1 MTKTIKRRPS
11 GATKFYLACALIFV
25 GVVLL
30 FSAFWVPPC
39 GIIHES
45 ILVAFGEILT
55 FAGALVGI
63 DYTYRYKLLQ
73 LKSGLRKI
81 VRDEIVRETEE
92 EEKSYEDSY

>member
-1 MTKTIKRRPS
+1 MKKTTNRRPS
-11 GATKFYLACALIFV
+11 GTVKFYLACGLIFV

-30 FSAFWVPPC
+30 FSAFWVPPL

-55 FAGALVGI
+55 FSGALIGI

-73 LKSGLRKI
+73 LRSGLREL
-81 VRDEIVRETEE
+81 VRDEIVRETGEE
-92 EEKSYEDSY
+92 DKEV

>member
-1 MTKTIKRRPS
+1 MTKTIKKKPS

-55 FAGALVGI
+55 FAGALIGI

-73 LKSGLRKI
+73 LRSGLREM
-81 VRDEIVRETEE
+81 VRDEIVRDTGEE
-92 EEKSYEDSY
+92 DKEL

>member
-1 MTKTIKRRPS
+1 M
-11 GATKFYLACALIFV
+11 KFYLACGLIFV

-30 FSAFWVPPC
+30 FSAFWVPPL

-55 FAGALVGI
+55 FSGAFIDI

-73 LKSGLRKI
+73 LRSGLREM
-81 VRDEIVRETEE
+81 VRDEIVRETGEE
-92 EEKSYEDSY
+92 DKEV

>member
-1 MTKTIKRRPS
+1 MKKRTNRRPS
-11 GATKFYLACALIFV
+11 GAVKFYLACGLIFV

-30 FSAFWVPPC
+30 FSAFWVPPL

-55 FAGALVGI
+55 FSGALIGI

-73 LKSGLRKI
+73 LRSGLREM
-81 VRDEIVRETEE
+81 VRDEIVRETGEE
-92 EEKSYEDSY
+92 DKEG

>member
-1 MTKTIKRRPS
+1 MKKTTNRKPS
-11 GATKFYLACALIFV
+11 GAVKFYLACGLIFV

-30 FSAFWVPPC
+30 FSAFWVPPL

-55 FAGALVGI
+55 FSGALIGI

-73 LKSGLRKI
+73 LRSGLREL
-81 VRDEIVRETEE
+81 VRDEIVRETGEE
-92 EEKSYEDSY
+92 DKEV